1 MFLKSLGCADLIS
14 IDNTGVGGHSDSCK
28 NASARGGR
36 ASGVYGRGRRGQHAE
51 VIWQQTRLPAN
62 TGVTIWELPRDRQT
76 FSFGEKFEGALGY
89 VMIANAGVRVR
100 LLYIV
105 IPSS

>member
-1 MFLKSLGCADLIS
+1 MFLKSLGCVDLIS
-14 IDNTGVGGHSDSCK
+14 IGNTGVGGHSDSCK

-62 TGVTIWELPRDRQT
+62 TGVTIWELLGIDRH
-76 FSFGEKFEGALGY
+76 FSLE
-89 VMIANAGVRVR
+89 RR
-100 LLYIV
+100 LKEHWV
-105 IPSS
+105 V